1 MVGTLHIIGGGM
13 AGLAAAVEAVG
24 TCKHIVLH
32 ESGNVCGGRARSYDD
47 KHLGSHIDNGNHLFL
62 SANKTIFRYL
72 NLIGSVETL
81 TGPKAPLFPFVDL
94 RDDLRWTLSLSRGK
108 LPWWLLQPH
117 RRVPEMRLS
126 ELRSLYK
133 LFSAT
138 GQTTVTECLL
148 PGTLSRRLLIP
159 LSISALN
166 TPCEISSA
174 ALLGAVLRES
184 LFHGGKACIPWFV
197 SKGLSETFV
206 TPALAYLRY
215 MQAEIRLQS
224 RITRLETSQ
233 ESFPYRRVTALH
245 TSHGLIPLTRDDQ
258 VILAVPAPIAK
269 SLLGQHIPHLTVP
282 TEFESILNV
291 HFRLDTPPIPIGSL
305 ARCGFIGIIGG
316 IAEWIFLRDHII
328 SVTVSAANRFAS
340 KNSDDLI
347 HKIWHDVRRACDPTL
362 SHPLPLHPTAQ
373 RTIWEKRATFSATSA
388 QNHLR
393 PGSTTLLTNLALAG
407 DWISTG
413 LPATIEGA
421 MRSGVQAVEIL
432 GLKRPSLHYPPIFLH
447 NLIHTKKERR
457 PNNAKNWH

>member
-13 AGLAAAVEAVG
+13 AGLAAAVEAAG

-47 KHLGSHIDNGNHLFL
+47 KHLGSYIDNGNHLFL

-81 TGPKAPLFPFVDL
+81 AGPKAPLFPFIDL
-94 RDDLRWTLSLSRGK
+94 REDVRWTLSLSQGK
-108 LPWWLLQPH
+108 IPWWIFQPH
-117 RRVPEMRLS
+117 RRVPDMRLS

-148 PGTLSRRLLIP
+148 SGSFSQRLLIP
-159 LSISALN
+159 FSISVLN
-166 TPCEISSA
+166 TPCETGSA

-184 LFHGGKACIPWFV
+184 LFRGGEACIPWFV

-215 MQAEIRLQS
+215 MQAEVRLQS
-224 RITRLETSQ
+224 RITQLDVSKEN
-233 ESFPYRRVTALH
+233 FPYRRITALH
-245 TSHGLIPLTRDDQ
+245 THHGHIPLTQDDQ

-269 SLLGQHIPHLTVP
+269 SLLGKHIPHLTVP

-291 HFRLDTPPIPIGSL
+291 HFRLDTAPIPIGSL
-305 ARCGFIGIIGG
+305 ARCGFIGVIGG
-316 IAEWIFLRDHII
+316 IAEWIFLRGHII
-328 SVTVSAANRFAS
+328 SVTVSAANRFTC
-340 KNSDDLI
+340 KNPDDLM
-347 HKIWHDVRRACDPTL
+347 HKIWHDVRCACDAAL
-362 SHPLPLHPTAQ
+362 SHPLPLYPAAQ
-373 RTIWEKRATFSATSA
+373 RMIWEKRATFAATPA

-393 PGSTTLLTNLALAG
+393 PGQTTLLTNLALAG
-407 DWISTG
+407 DWVSTG
-413 LPATIEGA
+413 LPATVEGA

-432 GLKRPSLHYPPIFLH
+432 GLKRPTLH
-447 NLIHTKKERR
+447 
-457 PNNAKNWH
+457 